1 MSAVIHR
8 ELQELVRLV
17 GEAKSKQEEDRVIT
31 REIGILKERFAD
43 KDMSTK
49 RFREFIVCLIY
60 VDMLG
65 QDASFGLV
73 KAINLTQQKGV
84 HDKRTGYLAS
94 SLLLSHNPELLI
106 LLVNSMQRDLR
117 SMNPFEVAAA
127 LGAMPSLITLDIIPA
142 IKQLVVDCIGHAN
155 SHIRKKAVAVLL
167 RFVQL
172 DPGSMD
178 EYLEFFR
185 NALCDRDPAVMG
197 ASLNAFYVIASM
209 GKDYQKGILPVV
221 TSLVSILKQIVDH
234 KLPRDFDY
242 HRMPAPWL
250 QIKIC
255 QILAF
260 LGADNQS
267 MSQQMYQVLEECLS
281 RADSGTTMGYAI
293 MSEAVRTVT
302 SIYPHPPLIQAAAHC
317 VSKIFK
323 GEGNNLR
330 FIALDALSNIVS
342 IQPAAG
348 ADHQNAV
355 IDCLQDADEM
365 LQRKT
370 LDLLFKMTNP
380 ANVEFIVDQMSTF
393 LKSTTDPK
401 FRKDLVTKITSLAEK
416 FSPNNAWFMT
426 TMNFVFE
433 VAGDLVDD
441 SVAQNLMHLV
451 AEGSGDD
458 DAADD
463 AIRRLAVNSYVSVLS
478 DPDRAT
484 SETLLRV
491 ASWILG
497 EYGYLST
504 FKSLSETID
513 LLSEVLLRSSVSV
526 ESQIWIVS
534 AIAKLCAQHGSLPQS
549 AGASLRQLL
558 SSSRYEVARRANEA
572 LVLLQSKADLSS
584 ILPVDASSE
593 DLEVLESMPF
603 LESIVSQSL
612 AQGGRRYNPP
622 HARAVAARHQAVTGP
637 ALRFDAYEA
646 PQKAKEKLMQNELT
660 GVPNISMS
668 EVSGGGSI
676 FGPAATTTVDE
687 GPGSVFGSSSIPSSG
702 LGLGLG
708 SGSGSAWGSS
718 GYTAAEQIAPAPVV
732 SSSAFGTSAQSS
744 SSHSAGYSAPPATNP
759 TPVFD
764 LMAPPKPRDSEV
776 PKVDTKRASLANS
789 LFAGVSSTSSP
800 SNPVSSGASLFGAG
814 AQSVSAPAPPPHQS
828 SPSFVPSSMPQLAT
842 PHANVDLLGMDDLFG
857 SSPAMSSSTSTFA
870 NSSGSIFGAAPAAAL
885 SASGS
890 MFASAPPA
898 VSSST
903 PSVSV
908 FDELIS
914 GGPVKLPSAGPANFP
929 LSFAPEVQQFGS
941 TLSSTSLSVLGQDSN
956 AAVQLVVGYAPSE
969 TVALIHVRGQDV
981 IQAEVCIDSPGVV
994 SALFQSGRS
1003 IKLGRIPNN
1012 GVSLAPCRLSLS
1024 GPIPRATLECS
1035 GVLSYAL
1042 VSGFQ
1047 SRVSFKLPIS
1057 VCAFL
1062 RPNQITTQQFGSMWG
1077 THAAQFKF
1085 STPSSRVCDPAT
1097 FASIGTFANLYRVE
1111 IIKNE
1116 IISSAIL
1123 NGEQATVLV
1132 HAKTGAGVV
1141 EITVR
1146 SNQQVIHGTCKHTV
1160 VLSLLFCSLFRMPSP
1175 TISKPSYRLHEFF
1188 YIYYTSPYSSVL
1200 ENSSSVKD
1208 SIFAASK

>member
-1 MSAVIHR
+1 MSVIHR

-49 RFREFIVCLIY
+49 RFREFIVRLIY

-127 LGAMPSLITLDIIPA
+127 LGAMPSLITLDLIPA
-142 IKQLVVDCIGHAN
+142 IKQLVLDCVAHSNA
-155 SHIRKKAVAVLL
+155 HIRKKAVAVLL

-172 DPGSMD
+172 DPGSID

-209 GKDYQKGILPVV
+209 GKDYQKGLLPVV

-260 LGADNQS
+260 LGSDNQS

-293 MSEAVRTVT
+293 MSEAVKTVT
-302 SIYPHPPLIQAAAHC
+302 SIYPHPPLIQTAANC
-317 VSKIFK
+317 VSKIFR

-342 IQPAAG
+342 IQPSAG

-380 ANVEFIVDQMSTF
+380 ANVEFIVDQMNTF
-393 LKSTTDPK
+393 LRSTTDPK
-401 FRKDLVTKITSLAEK
+401 FRKDLVSKITCLAEK

-441 SVAQNLMHLV
+441 SVAQNLMLLV
-451 AEGSGDD
+451 ADGSGDD
-458 DAADD
+458 EAADD

-478 DPDRAT
+478 DPDRTT

-504 FKSLSETID
+504 LKSLSETID
-513 LLSEVLLRSSVSV
+513 LLSEVVLRSTVPV

-534 AIAKLCAQHGSLPQS
+534 AITKLCAQHGALPQS
-549 AGASLRQLL
+549 ASTSLQQLL

-572 LVLLQSKADLSS
+572 LVLLQSKSDLSS

-622 HARAVAARHQAVTGP
+622 HARAVAARHNAVTGP

-646 PQKAKEKLMQNELT
+646 PQKAKEKSMQNELS

-668 EVSGGGSI
+668 EVNAGGSI
-676 FGPAATTTVDE
+676 FGPASTTTVDD
-687 GPGSVFGSSSIPSSG
+687 GPVSVFGSSSVPSTG
-702 LGLGLG
+702 LGLGLA

-732 SSSAFGTSAQSS
+732 SASVFGNSAPSS
-744 SSHSAGYSAPPATNP
+744 SSYGSGSSAPSSTNSVPVNSAPA
-759 TPVFD
+759 FD
-764 LMAPPKPRDSEV
+764 LMAPPKPRDSEL
-776 PKVDTKRASLANS
+776 PKVDTKRTSLANS

-800 SNPVSSGASLFGAG
+800 SNPVSSGASLFGT
-814 AQSVSAPAPPPHQS
+814 AQPVAAAVSPPIQRSASQAPS
-828 SPSFVPSSMPQLAT
+828 
-842 PHANVDLLGMDDLFG
+842 VDLLGMDDLLG
-857 SSPAMSSSTSTFA
+857 SSPAMLPSVSGSNLAASSD
-870 NSSGSIFGAAPAAAL
+870 SIFGTVNSVVSPT
-885 SASGS
+885 ASS
-890 MFASAPPA
+890 VFASAPP
-898 VSSST
+898 VMSSST

-908 FDELIS
+908 FDELIL
-914 GGPVKLPSAGPANFP
+914 GGPVASLSAGPLQFP
-929 LSFAPEVQQFGS
+929 LTFASEVQQFGS
-941 TLSSTSLSVLGQDSN
+941 LSSTTLSALGQDSN
-956 AAVQLVVGYAPSE
+956 AAVQSVFGYAPSE

-981 IQAEVCIDSPGVV
+981 IQAELAIDSLGVV
-994 SALFQSGRS
+994 TASFQSGRS
-1003 IKLGRIPNN
+1003 TKLGRIPNN
-1012 GVSLAPCRLSLS
+1012 GVSMAPCRLSLS
-1024 GPIPRATLECS
+1024 GSIPRGVSECS

-1047 SRVSFKLPIS
+1047 GQISFKLPIN

-1077 THAAQFKF
+1077 SHAAQCKF
-1085 STPSSRVCDPAT
+1085 STPSVRVTDPAS

-1123 NGEQATVLV
+1123 NGERATVLV

-1141 EITVR
+1141 EIIVR
-1146 SNQQVIHGTCKHTV
+1146 SNQQVIPVIFFHLLTR
-1160 VLSLLFCSLFRMPSP
+1160 SLVCCSLFLMPSL
-1175 TISKPSYRLHEFF
+1175 TISKLSYHQ
-1188 YIYYTSPYSSVL
+1188 PDVL
-1200 ENSSSVKD
+1200 FTFTITYLRIPVSLQ
-1208 SIFAASK
+1208 ILPQ

>member
-1 MSAVIHR
+1 MSVIHR

-17 GEAKSKQEEDRVIT
+17 GEAKSKQEEDRVIL
-31 REIGILKERFAD
+31 REITILKERFAD

-49 RFREFIVCLIY
+49 RFREFIVRLIY

-127 LGAMPSLITLDIIPA
+127 LGAMPSLITLDLIPA
-142 IKQLVVDCIGHAN
+142 IKQLVLDCVAHSN

-172 DPGSMD
+172 DPGSID

-185 NALCDRDPAVMG
+185 NCLCDRDPAVMG

-209 GKDYQKGILPVV
+209 GKDYQKGLLPVV

-260 LGADNQS
+260 LGSDNQS

-293 MSEAVRTVT
+293 MSEAVKTVT
-302 SIYPHPPLIQAAAHC
+302 SIYPHPPLIQTAANC
-317 VSKIFK
+317 VSKIFR

-342 IQPAAG
+342 IQPSAG

-401 FRKDLVTKITSLAEK
+401 FRKDLVSKITSLAEK

-441 SVAQNLMHLV
+441 SVAQNLMLLV
-451 AEGSGDD
+451 ADGSGDD
-458 DAADD
+458 EAADD

-504 FKSLSETID
+504 LKSLSETID
-513 LLSEVLLRSSVSV
+513 LLSDVVLRSSVPV

-534 AIAKLCAQHGSLPQS
+534 AITKLCAQHGSLPQS
-549 AGASLRQLL
+549 ASSSLRQLL

-572 LVLLQSKADLSS
+572 LVLLQSQADLSS

-622 HARAVAARHQAVTGP
+622 HARAVAARHNSVTGP

-646 PQKAKEKLMQNELT
+646 PQKAKEKSMQNELS

-668 EVSGGGSI
+668 EVSGGSI
-676 FGPAATTTVDE
+676 FGPAPTSQVDD
-687 GPGSVFGSSSIPSSG
+687 GPVSVFGSSSTPSTG

-718 GYTAAEQIAPAPVV
+718 GYTAAQEIAPAPVV
-732 SSSAFGTSAQSS
+732 SSSVFGSSTQMSS
-744 SSHSAGYSAPPATNP
+744 SSSQSGQAAPSAMYSSPANP
-759 TPVFD
+759 SPAFD
-764 LMAPPKPRDSEV
+764 LMAPPKPRDSEL
-776 PKVDTKRASLANS
+776 PKVDTKRTSLANS
-789 LFAGVSSTSSP
+789 LFAGVSSSSSP
-800 SNPVSSGASLFGAG
+800 SIPVSSGASLFGTT
-814 AQSVSAPAPPPHQS
+814 AQSASTAASPPVQRS
-828 SPSFVPSSMPQLAT
+828 SVPSAAPQVLAAQPT
-842 PHANVDLLGMDDLFG
+842 VDLLGMDDLLG
-857 SSPAMSSSTSTFA
+857 SS
-870 NSSGSIFGAAPAAAL
+870 
-885 SASGS
+885 
-890 MFASAPPA
+890 PA

-903 PSVSV
+903 SGYNTSVSGSIFGTAPAAAMPAASGSIFASAPSVSSSSNPSVSV
-908 FDELIS
+908 FDELIL
-914 GGPVKLPSAGPANFP
+914 GGPVAASSAGPAQ
-929 LSFAPEVQQFGS
+929 FATTFASEVQQFES
-941 TLSSTSLSVLGQDSN
+941 LSSTSLTFLGQDSN
-956 AAVQLVVGYAPSE
+956 AAVQFVIGYAAAE
-969 TVALIHVRGQDV
+969 TVALIHVRGQDI
-981 IQAEVCIDSPGVV
+981 IQAELSIDSPGIV
-994 SALFQSGRS
+994 SASFQSGRS
-1003 IKLGRIPNN
+1003 VKLGRIPNN
-1012 GVSLAPCRLSLS
+1012 GVSMAPCRLSLS
-1024 GPIPRATLECS
+1024 GPIPRGVLECS

-1047 SRVSFKLPIS
+1047 SRISFKLPIS

-1077 THAAQFKF
+1077 SHASQCKF
-1085 STPSSRVCDPAT
+1085 SAPSTRVSDPAS

-1123 NGEQATVLV
+1123 NGERATVLV

-1141 EITVR
+1141 EIIVR
-1146 SNQQVIHGTCKHTV
+1146 SNQQVMFELCH
-1160 VLSLLFCSLFRMPSP
+1160 
-1175 TISKPSYRLHEFF
+1175 
-1188 YIYYTSPYSSVL
+1188 YSSC
-1200 ENSSSVKD
+1200 SHSR
-1208 SIFAASK
+1208 FAASFGCCR

>member
-1 MSAVIHR
+1 MSAIHR

-31 REIGILKERFAD
+31 REIAILKERFAD

-49 RFREFIVCLIY
+49 RFREFIVRLIY

-142 IKQLVVDCIGHAN
+142 IKQLVLDCIAHAN

-172 DPGSMD
+172 DPASID

-209 GKDYQKGILPVV
+209 GKDYQKGLLPVV

-260 LGADNQS
+260 LGTDNQA

-302 SIYPHPPLIQAAAHC
+302 SIYPHPPLLQTAANC

-342 IQPAAG
+342 VQPSAG

-393 LKSTTDPK
+393 LRSTPDPK
-401 FRKDLVTKITSLAEK
+401 FRKDLVSKITCLAEK

-441 SVAQNLMHLV
+441 SVAQNLMLLV
-451 AEGSGDD
+451 ADGSGDD
-458 DAADD
+458 EAADD

-504 FKSLSETID
+504 LKSLSETID
-513 LLSEVLLRSSVSV
+513 LLSEVVLRSSVPV

-534 AIAKLCAQHGSLPQS
+534 AITKLCAQHGSLSQS
-549 AGASLRQLL
+549 AATSLRQLL
-558 SSSRYEVARRANEA
+558 SSSCYEVARRANEA

-622 HARAVAARHQAVTGP
+622 HSRAVAARHSAVTGP

-646 PQKAKEKLMQNELT
+646 PQKAKEKSMQNELS

-668 EVSGGGSI
+668 EVVNGGGSI
-676 FGPAATTTVDE
+676 FGSAPTASVDDGPA
-687 GPGSVFGSSSIPSSG
+687 SVFASSSTPSSG

-708 SGSGSAWGSS
+708 SGSGSSWGSS

-732 SSSAFGTSAQSS
+732 SSSVFGNSNQSS
-744 SSHSAGYSAPPATNP
+744 SSFSSGNSVASVTNSAPANPP
-759 TPVFD
+759 TPAFD
-764 LMAPPKPRDSEV
+764 LMAPPKPRESEL
-776 PKVDTKRASLANS
+776 PKVDTRRTSLANS
-789 LFAGVSSTSSP
+789 LFAGVSTSASP
-800 SNPVSSGASLFGAG
+800 STPASSGASIFGIGTQPA
-814 AQSVSAPAPPPHQS
+814 ASAVSPPIQRSSLPASALPAVASQ
-828 SPSFVPSSMPQLAT
+828 PSI
-842 PHANVDLLGMDDLFG
+842 DLLGMDDLLG
-857 SSPAMSSSTSTFA
+857 SSPAMPSSSSSFNSSA
-870 NSSGSIFGAAPAAAL
+870 SSGSIFGSVPASTL
-885 SASGS
+885 STSGS
-890 MFASAPPA
+890 MFSSAPPA
-898 VSSST
+898 VSNSN

-908 FDELIS
+908 FDELIL
-914 GGPVKLPSAGPANFP
+914 GGPVMSPPAGPAQFP
-929 LSFAPEVQQFGS
+929 LTFAPEVQQFGN
-941 TLSSTSLSVLGQDSN
+941 LSSTALSVLGQDSN
-956 AAVQLVVGYAPSE
+956 AAVQFVVAYAPSE
-969 TVALIHVRGQDV
+969 SIALIHVRGLDI
-981 IQAEVCIDSPGVV
+981 IQAELSIDSPGVV
-994 SALFQSGRS
+994 SASFQTGRS
-1003 IKLGRIPNN
+1003 TKLGRIPSN
-1012 GVSLAPCRLSLS
+1012 GVSFAPCRLSLT
-1024 GPIPRATLECS
+1024 GPIPHGVLECS

-1042 VSGFQ
+1042 ASGFQ
-1047 SRVSFKLPIS
+1047 GRVAFKLPIS

-1062 RPNQITTQQFGSMWG
+1062 RPNQISTQQFGSMWG
-1077 THAAQFKF
+1077 SHAAQCKF
-1085 STPSSRVCDPAT
+1085 STSSTRVSDPAS

-1132 HAKTGAGVV
+1132 HAKTGSGVV
-1141 EITVR
+1141 EIIVR
-1146 SNQQVIHGTCKHTV
+1146 SNQQVFTNI
-1160 VLSLLFCSLFRMPSP
+1160 SLLLQF
-1175 TISKPSYRLHEFF
+1175 
-1188 YIYYTSPYSSVL
+1188 
-1200 ENSSSVKD
+1200 
-1208 SIFAASK
+1208 

>member
-1 MSAVIHR
+1 MSVIHR

-49 RFREFIVCLIY
+49 RFREFIVRLIY

-127 LGAMPSLITLDIIPA
+127 LGAMPSLITLDLIPA
-142 IKQLVVDCIGHAN
+142 IKQLVLDCVAHSN
-155 SHIRKKAVAVLL
+155 SHIRKKSVAVLL

-172 DPGSMD
+172 DPGSID

-209 GKDYQKGILPVV
+209 GKDYQKGLLPVV

-242 HRMPAPWL
+242 HRIPAPWL

-260 LGADNQS
+260 LGSDNQT
-267 MSQQMYQVLEECLS
+267 MSQQMYQVLEECLA

-302 SIYPHPPLIQAAAHC
+302 SIYPHPPLIQTAANC
-317 VSKIFK
+317 VSKIFR

-342 IQPAAG
+342 IQPSAG
-348 ADHQNAV
+348 SDHQNAV

-380 ANVEFIVDQMSTF
+380 ANVEFIVDQMNTF
-393 LKSTTDPK
+393 LRSTTDPK
-401 FRKDLVTKITSLAEK
+401 FRKDLVSKITCLAEK

-433 VAGDLVDD
+433 VAGDLVED
-441 SVAQNLMHLV
+441 SVAQNLMLLV
-451 AEGSGDD
+451 ADGSGDD
-458 DAADD
+458 EAADD

-504 FKSLSETID
+504 LKSLSETID
-513 LLSEVLLRSSVSV
+513 LLSEVVLRSTVPV

-534 AIAKLCAQHGSLPQS
+534 AITKLCAQYGALPPSAATSLQ
-549 AGASLRQLL
+549 QLL

-622 HARAVAARHQAVTGP
+622 HARAVAARHSAVTGP

-646 PQKAKEKLMQNELT
+646 PQKAKEKSMQNELS
-660 GVPNISMS
+660 GVPNISMA
-668 EVSGGGSI
+668 EVGGGSI
-676 FGPAATTTVDE
+676 FGSASSVDD
-687 GPGSVFGSSSIPSSG
+687 GPVSVFGSSSVPSNG

-718 GYTAAEQIAPAPVV
+718 GYTASELIAPAPVV
-732 SSSAFGTSAQSS
+732 SSSVFGN
-744 SSHSAGYSAPPATNP
+744 SSHSSSTYNSGSTAPYAMTSAPANTA
-759 TPVFD
+759 PVFD
-764 LMAPPKPRDSEV
+764 LMAPPKPRESEM
-776 PKVDTKRASLANS
+776 PKVDTKRTSLANS
-789 LFAGVSSTSSP
+789 LFAGVSSSSSP
-800 SNPVSSGASLFGAG
+800 SNPVSATASMFGTG
-814 AQSVSAPAPPPHQS
+814 AQSVAAAVSPPIQQSATASHAPS
-828 SPSFVPSSMPQLAT
+828 
-842 PHANVDLLGMDDLFG
+842 VDLLGMDDLLG
-857 SSPAMSSSTSTFA
+857 SSPAMSSASA
-870 NSSGSIFGAAPAAAL
+870 GSIFSTVPSSSLPA
-885 SASGS
+885 SSS
-890 MFASAPPA
+890 IFASAPPV

-908 FDELIS
+908 FDELIL
-914 GGPVKLPSAGPANFP
+914 GGPGTSPSSGSAQFP
-929 LSFAPEVQQFGS
+929 LTFASEVQQFGS
-941 TLSSTSLSVLGQDSN
+941 LSSSALSVLGQDSN
-956 AAVQLVVGYAPSE
+956 AAVQVVLGYSPSE
-969 TVALIHVRGQDV
+969 TVALFHIRGHDV
-981 IQAEVCIDSPGVV
+981 IQGELSIDSPGVV

-1003 IKLGRIPNN
+1003 STLGRIPNN
-1012 GVSLAPCRLSLS
+1012 GVSMTPCRLSLT
-1024 GPIPRATLECS
+1024 GPIPRGVSECS
-1035 GVLSYAL
+1035 GLFSYAL
-1042 VSGFQ
+1042 ASGFQ
-1047 SRVSFKLPIS
+1047 GRISFKLPIS

-1077 THAAQFKF
+1077 SHAAQCKF
-1085 STPSSRVCDPAT
+1085 STPSVRVSDPAS

-1123 NGEQATVLV
+1123 NGEQATILV

-1141 EITVR
+1141 EIIVR
-1146 SNQQVIHGTCKHTV
+1146 SNQQVIMQF
-1160 VLSLLFCSLFRMPSP
+1160 L
-1175 TISKPSYRLHEFF
+1175 TISFHSLTLVLQPLSDAVADNIRALL
-1188 YIYYTSPYSSVL
+1188 SS
-1200 ENSSSVKD
+1200 
-1208 SIFAASK
+1208 A

>member
-49 RFREFIVCLIY
+49 RFREFIVRLIY

-142 IKQLVVDCIGHAN
+142 IKQLVVDCISHTNA
-155 SHIRKKAVAVLL
+155 HIRKKAVAVLL

-178 EYLEFFR
+178 DYLEFFR
-185 NALCDRDPAVMG
+185 NSLCDRDPAVMG

-260 LGADNQS
+260 LGADNQT

-380 ANVEFIVDQMSTF
+380 ANVEFIVDQMNTF

-504 FKSLSETID
+504 LKSLSETID
-513 LLSEVLLRSSVSV
+513 LLSEVVLRSSVSV

-534 AIAKLCAQHGSLPQS
+534 AITKLCAQHGSLPPS
-549 AGASLRQLL
+549 AVASLRQLL

-668 EVSGGGSI
+668 EVSGGGGGSI
-676 FGPAATTTVDE
+676 FGPAATTSVDE
-687 GPGSVFGSSSIPSSG
+687 GPVSVFGSSSIPSSG

-718 GYTAAEQIAPAPVV
+718 GYSAAEQIAPAPVV
-732 SSSAFGTSAQSS
+732 SSSAFGTSTQSS
-744 SSHSAGYSAPPATNP
+744 SSYSAGYSAPPATNP

-764 LMAPPKPRDSEV
+764 LMAPPKPRESEV

-800 SNPVSSGASLFGAG
+800 SNPVSSGASLFGTG
-814 AQSVSAPAPPPHQS
+814 SQSAIAAAPPPHQQ
-828 SPSFVPSSMPQLAT
+828 SPSSVPTVTSQLT
-842 PHANVDLLGMDDLFG
+842 TTHAPVDLLGMDDLFG
-857 SSPAMSSSTSTFA
+857 SSPAMSSSTSA
-870 NSSGSIFGAAPAAAL
+870 SAASSGSIFGAAPVATL

-890 MFASAPPA
+890 MFSSAPPA
-898 VSSST
+898 VSSAT

-908 FDELIS
+908 FDELIL
-914 GGPVKLPSAGPANFP
+914 GGPVKSPAVGPANFP
-929 LSFAPEVQQFGS
+929 LSFAPEVQQFGNN
-941 TLSSTSLSVLGQDSN
+941 LSSTSLTVLGQDSN
-956 AAVQLVVGYAPSE
+956 AAVQFVVGFTPSE
-969 TVALIHVRGQDV
+969 TVALIHIRGQDV
-981 IQAEVCIDSPGVV
+981 IQAEVSIDSPGVV
-994 SALFQSGRS
+994 SALFPSGRS

-1012 GVSLAPCRLSLS
+1012 GVSLAPCRLSPS
-1024 GPIPRATLECS
+1024 GPIPRGALECS
-1035 GVLSYAL
+1035 GVLAYAL

-1047 SRVSFKLPIS
+1047 SRISFKLPIT
-1057 VCAFL
+1057 VCSFL
-1062 RPNQITTQQFGSMWG
+1062 RPNQITTQQFGAMWG
-1077 THAAQFKF
+1077 SHAAQCKF
-1085 STPSSRVCDPAT
+1085 STPSSRVSDPAT

-1132 HAKTGAGVV
+1132 HAKTGSGVV

-1146 SNQQVIHGTCKHTV
+1146 SNQQV
-1160 VLSLLFCSLFRMPSP
+1160 FM
-1175 TISKPSYRLHEFF
+1175 
-1188 YIYYTSPYSSVL
+1188 
-1200 ENSSSVKD
+1200 
-1208 SIFAASK
+1208 

>member
-1 MSAVIHR
+1 MSAIHR

-31 REIGILKERFAD
+31 REIAILKERFAD

-49 RFREFIVCLIY
+49 RFREFIVRLIY

-94 SLLLSHNPELLI
+94 CLLLSHNPELLI

-117 SMNPFEVAAA
+117 SMNPFEVSAA
-127 LGAMPSLITLDIIPA
+127 LGAMPSLITVDIIPA
-142 IKQLVVDCIGHAN
+142 IKQLVLDCLAHAN

-172 DPGSMD
+172 DPSSID

-197 ASLNAFYVIASM
+197 SSLNAFYVIASM
-209 GKDYQKGILPVV
+209 GKDYQKSLSPVV

-260 LGADNQS
+260 LGTDNQL

-302 SIYPHPPLIQAAAHC
+302 SIYPHPPLLQTAANC

-342 IQPAAG
+342 IQPSAG

-380 ANVEFIVDQMSTF
+380 ANVEFIVDQMSIF
-393 LKSTTDPK
+393 LKSTSDPK
-401 FRKDLVTKITSLAEK
+401 FRKDLVSKITCLAEK

-441 SVAQNLMHLV
+441 SVAQNLMLLV
-451 AEGSGDD
+451 ADGSGDD
-458 DAADD
+458 EAADD

-504 FKSLSETID
+504 LKSLSEIID
-513 LLSEVLLRSSVSV
+513 LLSEVVLRSSVPV
-526 ESQIWIVS
+526 ESQMWIVS
-534 AIAKLCAQHGSLPQS
+534 AITKLCAQHGSLPQS
-549 AGASLRQLL
+549 AAASLRQLL

-622 HARAVAARHQAVTGP
+622 HSRSVAARHNVVTGP

-646 PQKAKEKLMQNELT
+646 PQKAKEKSMQNELS

-668 EVSGGGSI
+668 EVVSGGSI
-676 FGPAATTTVDE
+676 FGPSPTAIVDD
-687 GPGSVFGSSSIPSSG
+687 GPVSVFASSSTPSSG

-708 SGSGSAWGSS
+708 SGSGLAWGSS

-732 SSSAFGTSAQSS
+732 SSSVFGNSSQSS
-744 SSHSAGYSAPPATNP
+744 SSFSPGYSAPPATNSVP
-759 TPVFD
+759 ANPSTPVFD
-764 LMAPPKPRDSEV
+764 LMAPPKPRESEL
-776 PKVDTKRASLANS
+776 PKVDTKRTSLANS
-789 LFAGVSSTSSP
+789 LFAGVSSGSSP
-800 SNPVSSGASLFGAG
+800 SVPMSNSASIFGTGTPFAAAVTSTPIQRASLPT
-814 AQSVSAPAPPPHQS
+814 SAPPAAANQS
-828 SPSFVPSSMPQLAT
+828 SF
-842 PHANVDLLGMDDLFG
+842 DLLGMDDVSMPSLASGFNSAALSG
-857 SSPAMSSSTSTFA
+857 STLGAVSASTHPT
-870 NSSGSIFGAAPAAAL
+870 SGSIF
-885 SASGS
+885 S
-890 MFASAPPA
+890 SAPPT
-898 VSSST
+898 VSSSA

-908 FDELIS
+908 FDELIM
-914 GGPVKLPSAGPANFP
+914 GGPAMSPSTGPAQFP
-929 LSFAPEVQQFGS
+929 LTFAPEVQQYGS
-941 TLSSTSLSVLGQDSN
+941 LSSTTLSVLGQDAN
-956 AAVQLVVGYAPSE
+956 AAVQFVVAYSPSE
-969 TVALIHVRGQDV
+969 SVALFHVRGQDI
-981 IQAEVCIDSPGVV
+981 IQAELSVDSTGVV
-994 SALFQSGRS
+994 SASFQTGRS
-1003 IKLGRIPNN
+1003 TKLGRIPNN
-1012 GVSLAPCRLSLS
+1012 GVSLAPCRISLT
-1024 GPIPRATLECS
+1024 GPIPRAVLECS

-1042 VSGFQ
+1042 ASGSQ
-1047 SRVSFKLPIS
+1047 GRVSFKLPIS

-1077 THAAQFKF
+1077 SHAAQCKF
-1085 STPSSRVCDPAT
+1085 STPSTRVSDPAS

-1123 NGEQATVLV
+1123 NGEGATVLV
-1132 HAKTGAGVV
+1132 HAKTGSGVV
-1141 EITVR
+1141 EIIVR
-1146 SNQQVIHGTCKHTV
+1146 SNQQVT
-1160 VLSLLFCSLFRMPSP
+1160 
-1175 TISKPSYRLHEFF
+1175 
-1188 YIYYTSPYSSVL
+1188 
-1200 ENSSSVKD
+1200 
-1208 SIFAASK
+1208 